1 MNRIKVLLV
10 AAVAWSMLLVRA
22 APAQDEFDADDAVS
36 IEHDIGDWDGTR
48 LRQADI
54 DSMARVVGMTP
65 EQRAA
70 ATDLYMAYETAM
82 QSAGRKLAEFQ
93 QSLTEQGGGDD
104 PEVWKKSQP
113 VYEKYNE
120 HVRKLRESLIEDLK
134 LTLTA
139 DQVGQWP
146 KVERRLK
153 RKESMSQLMASGA
166 RSDLVALVER
176 AMAGQ
181 PMPEDLAQTLD
192 DYERDM
198 DRALSSAG
206 SWREEQEAMWRD
218 RAQEFMSM
226 SMEERMEMTR
236 KFMEEGMKR
245 SRGVRDVNMRYL
257 KRIAEQLP
265 EDKRIGF
272 EDEFYRRSFWALAHE
287 GYSPGGGQSSARAF
301 EAIAKADWVSEV
313 KRGKVREVRRQY
325 DAERRAMRDKQVAAI
340 IEAEDKPRTDANP
353 YGVIGMDP
361 QEMAQTWERRREL
374 ERKTLDR
381 LREIFTDEELQKLP
395 PPLKRAT
402 EIKDV
407 DFDD

>member
-1 MNRIKVLLV
+1 MNRCRAML
-10 AAVAWSMLLVRA
+10 AAVVWAMLLVQPA
-22 APAQDEFDADDAVS
+22 VAQDDFDEDMDVAVD
-36 IEHDIGDWDGTR
+36 HDVGDWDGTR
-48 LRQADI
+48 LRKADI

-65 EQRAA
+65 EQHAA
-70 ATDLYMAYETAM
+70 ASDLYMAYETAM
-82 QSAGRKLAEFQ
+82 QSAARKLAEFQ
-93 QSLTEQGGGDD
+93 QSLGEQGGHDD

-113 VYEKYNE
+113 VFEKYND
-120 HVRKLRESLIEDLK
+120 HVQKLRETLIEDLK
-134 LTLTA
+134 LTLTP

-166 RSDLVALVER
+166 RADLIALAEK

-181 PMPEDLAQTLD
+181 EMPQELAQTLD
-192 DYERDM
+192 DYEREI

-206 SWREEQEAMWRD
+206 NWREEQEAMWRD

-245 SRGVRDVNMRYL
+245 SRGVRDVNMRFL
-257 KRIAEQLP
+257 KRISEQLP
-265 EDKRIGF
+265 EDKRMGF

-287 GYSPGGGQSSARAF
+287 NYSPGGGQSAVRAF
-301 EAIAKADWVSEV
+301 DAIAKADWVSDA

-325 DAERRAMRDKQVAAI
+325 DGERRAMREKQVAALI
-340 IEAEDKPRTDANP
+340 AAEDKPRTDANP
-353 YGVIGMDP
+353 YGMAGMDP
-361 QEMAQTWERRREL
+361 QEMAQTWERRREM
-374 ERKTLDR
+374 ERKTIDR
-381 LREIFTDEELQKLP
+381 LREIFTDEELAKLP
-395 PPLKRAT
+395 PPLKRTT